1 MEDERRTRNRLPLKA
16 FLAAALAMSAVWLA
30 HLYAQPSWPKI
41 VSFVLGYFV
50 GTLINE
56 WVHQRSS
63 RDSPHHL
70 LNCAIL
76 PSMREVLEAALAAE
90 QGG

>member
-16 FLAAALAMSAVWLA
+16 IMTLALAMSAVWLVQ
-30 HLYAQPSWPKI
+30 LYMQPTWTKI
-41 VSFVLGYFV
+41 VSFVLGYLV

-63 RDSPHHL
+63 REP
-70 LNCAIL
+70 AT
-76 PSMREVLEAALAAE
+76 PS
-90 QGG
+90 

>member
-1 MEDERRTRNRLPLKA
+1 MEDERRVRSRLPLKA

-41 VSFVLGYFV
+41 VSFVLGYLV

-63 RDSPHHL
+63 RLVPP
-70 LNCAIL
+70 
-76 PSMREVLEAALAAE
+76 PSS
-90 QGG
+90 